1 MWIKLFA
8 FIPIHICPNLWYR
21 IIFIFGWK
29 LLFVAT
35 LVLTTNGSIFSRR
48 KNKNNKPDLIVLP
61 QSTMYIDCNVY
72 ICVCVN
78 LLMNNEEAKSFT
90 SACITSTKHKH
101 YKNDTYRGNVNY
113 LWAVRILSHLGSCGV
128 NIISYYSFSPEPQS
142 VLWPA
147 VNTIT

>member
-1 MWIKLFA
+1 
-8 FIPIHICPNLWYR
+8 
-21 IIFIFGWK
+21 
-29 LLFVAT
+29 
-35 LVLTTNGSIFSRR
+35 
-48 KNKNNKPDLIVLP
+48 
-61 QSTMYIDCNVY
+61 MYIDCNVY
-72 ICVCVN
+72 ICV
-78 LLMNNEEAKSFT
+78 LMNSEEAKSFT

-147 VNTIT
+147 VNTITKLRDTFFFNYIYITNKELIMFKYGTLIIMKYSSCVPSYFQSM